1 MSFLYCFTVWKDYII
16 TLTVSLLHVR
26 FDLIIAVISTRLL
39 PDAAG
44 GMTCFCS
51 ARLNPVRRGGI
62 IVPVHSKKIYRQEA
76 FFVEQKNTRALGALA
91 VIITSICYGL
101 VPSFSF
107 LAFRMG
113 VETETLLFNKFLYA
127 AVIMWAYLLIRKI
140 NFRFSRRA
148 VLGMVVT
155 CAGYIGLST
164 TLYIS
169 FDYISGSLA
178 TIVSFTFPA
187 MIVAIEMI
195 TRREPVSIVKIA
207 AVLLSFGGLVLI
219 VWSPDMKSDPVGIFF
234 AFLAAVGYVV
244 YLFGLDSKSV
254 RQEDS
259 FAIAGYVMTS
269 AAAVNFVRCLASG
282 KPLFVTE
289 PAQIGMMILLSVV
302 CVFFAILS
310 YAIGVRL
317 IGPGNAALINTMEP
331 VLACIFGYFLVG
343 DVLTPVM
350 LIGSGLVVIAVLITN
365 LPKKKPTKE

>member
-1 MSFLYCFTVWKDYII
+1 M
-16 TLTVSLLHVR
+16 
-26 FDLIIAVISTRLL
+26 
-39 PDAAG
+39 G
-44 GMTCFCS
+44 
-51 ARLNPVRRGGI
+51 
-62 IVPVHSKKIYRQEA
+62 
-76 FFVEQKNTRALGALA
+76 QKNSKTFGAIA

-127 AVIMWAYLLIRKI
+127 AIIMWAFLLIRKI
-140 NFRFSRRA
+140 NFRFSRKA
-148 VLGMVVT
+148 VLGMIVT

-164 TLYIS
+164 SLYIS

-195 TRREPVSIVKIA
+195 TKKEPVRIAKII
-207 AVLLSFGGLVLI
+207 AVLLSFAGLLLI
-219 VWSPDMKSDPVGIFF
+219 VWSPDMKADPLGILF
-234 AFLAAVGYVV
+234 AFGAAVGYVV
-244 YLFGLDSKSV
+244 YLLGLDSKAV
-254 RQEDS
+254 RQESS
-259 FAIAGYVMTS
+259 FAIAGYVMSS
-269 AAAVNFVRCLASG
+269 AAVVNFFRCLVSG

-302 CVFFAILS
+302 CVFLAILF

-317 IGPGNAALINTMEP
+317 IGPGNAALLNTMEP

-343 DVLTPVM
+343 DVLTPIM
-350 LIGSGLVVIAVLITN
+350 LVGSAMVVAAVLITN
-365 LPKKKPTKE
+365 LPQKS